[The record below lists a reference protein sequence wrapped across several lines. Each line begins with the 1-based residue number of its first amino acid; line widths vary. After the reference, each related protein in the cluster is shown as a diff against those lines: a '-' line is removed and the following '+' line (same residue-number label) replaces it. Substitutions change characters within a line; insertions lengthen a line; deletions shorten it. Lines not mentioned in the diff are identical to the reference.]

1 MNSLVHNLGQGALQD
16 DIETLFFDLGD
27 MHRPTLKMEEDMEFE
42 IGLSVK
48 QIQKILPVWK
58 IDKV

>member
-16 DIETLFFDLGD
+16 DLQTLFFDLGD

-48 QIQKILPVWK
+48 QIQKILPV
-58 IDKV
+58 